1 MSKAEDLSR
10 QYVLPFLDKQY
21 EKYGEY
27 RQMGLSRFDGYDM
40 MSAYEEGYHQAEKD
54 NELTLEDVGII
65 LNAFIDFYIESKEQ
79 GKTKR
84 YTDKECCQEVLRRY
98 KENIY

>member
-21 EKYGEY
+21 EKYGEHK
-27 RQMGLSRFDGYDM
+27 QMELTRFDGYDI

-54 NELTLEDVGII
+54 LELTWED
-65 LNAFIDFYIESKEQ
+65 IEKVCLIAREVHQFRGFWSENV
-79 GKTKR
+79 
-84 YTDKECCQEVLRRY
+84 YQEVLKRF
-98 KENIY
+98 KEKKGR